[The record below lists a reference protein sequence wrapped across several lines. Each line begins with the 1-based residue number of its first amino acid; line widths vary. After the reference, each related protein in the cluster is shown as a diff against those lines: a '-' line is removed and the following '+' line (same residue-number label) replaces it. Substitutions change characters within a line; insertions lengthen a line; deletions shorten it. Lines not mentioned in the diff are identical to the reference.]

1 VRAIQR
7 LLLLWAGNVAALFI
21 AHLFVDGVSYGDD
34 WWALLIAGLVF
45 GIVNSLIRPVLR
57 LFMKTAG
64 LPIVL
69 LTFGLAL
76 FAIDVLMLYITSWI
90 VDDFTISS
98 FGAAVAGAAV
108 IWVVHLLLEAAF
120 GIGRGG
126 RSDRR

>member
-1 VRAIQR
+1 VRALQR
-7 LLLLWAGNVAALFI
+7 LLLLWAGNVVALFI

-34 WWALLIAGLVF
+34 WWVLVIAGLVF

-57 LFMKTAG
+57 LLMKTAG
-64 LPIVL
+64 LPLVL
-69 LTFGLAL
+69 LTFGVAL
-76 FAIDVLMLYITSWI
+76 FLIDVLMLYITSW
-90 VDDFTISS
+90 VVKDFTISS

-126 RSDRR
+126 GRR

>member
-21 AHLFVDGVSYGDD
+21 AHVFVDGVSYGDD

-64 LPIVL
+64 LPLVL

-120 GIGRGG
+120 GIGRGV

>member
-7 LLLLWAGNVAALFI
+7 LLLLWAANVAALFI

-64 LPIVL
+64 LPLVL

-90 VDDFTISS
+90 LDDFTISS